1 MPYTTDIAN
10 DAFIGTNKLK
20 TVYMKNI
27 PGAEVNNKFDI
38 FPSNTDI
45 IGMVKIDE
53 NGVVFALDST
63 HL

>member
-10 DAFIGTNKLK
+10 DAFIGTNKLN

-27 PGAEVNNKFDI
+27 PEAEVNNKFDI

-45 IGMVKIDE
+45 IGMMKIDE
-53 NGVVFALDST
+53 N
-63 HL
+63 